1 MPPKSPDGG
10 KFFPFGEV
18 RWGQIEVKLF
28 RFLILVIMNV
38 FAQSFSFAEKT
49 MIELLR
55 NRRSIRKY
63 TSQKVEAEKI
73 EVLKEAALRSP
84 SSKNINPWEF
94 VFVDDKGLIEA
105 LKKCKP
111 HGVTPLSTAPLA
123 IVVCADETKN
133 DVWVED
139 CSIASI
145 LLQLTAQSLDLG
157 SCWIQ
162 IRKRMY
168 DETISAEKYI
178 QDLLNIPA
186 NFRVLSI
193 VTVGCP
199 EKLRDG
205 KPFEELQFE
214 KIRLNDFGK

>member
-1 MPPKSPDGG
+1 
-10 KFFPFGEV
+10 
-18 RWGQIEVKLF
+18 
-28 RFLILVIMNV
+28 
-38 FAQSFSFAEKT
+38 
-49 MIELLR
+49 MIDILR

-63 TSQKVEAEKI
+63 TEQTVEKKKLDI
-73 EVLKEAALRSP
+73 LKEAALRSP

-94 VFVDDKGLIEA
+94 IFVDDKEIIGR
-105 LKKCKP
+105 LKDCKA
-111 HGVTPLSTAPLA
+111 HGIMPLKTAPLA

-162 IRKRMY
+162 IRNRMY
-168 DETISAEKYI
+168 SEELSSEKHI
-178 QDLLNIPA
+178 QKLLGMPEDY
-186 NFRVLSI
+186 RVLSI
-193 VTVGCP
+193 ITVGYP
-199 EKLRDG
+199 DQQRQG

-214 KIRLNDFGK
+214 KIRENRF